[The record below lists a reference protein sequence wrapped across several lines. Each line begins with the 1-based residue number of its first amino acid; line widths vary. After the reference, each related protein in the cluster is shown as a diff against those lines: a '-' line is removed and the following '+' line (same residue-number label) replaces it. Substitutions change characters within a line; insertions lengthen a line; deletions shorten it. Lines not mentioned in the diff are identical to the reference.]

1 MKKQKVLVIDDEQIV
16 LDSVCKIL
24 SPDEFEVETTLSGQE
39 GIKKALHKDY
49 DIVLTDVRMPDTSGK
64 TVLREIKRAKPS
76 LPVIIITGFSN
87 IGSAR
92 ETLQLGAADYLEKP
106 FTPEELLK
114 AISEAR
120 QSAPQPA
127 MDGSWAS

>member
-1 MKKQKVLVIDDEQIV
+1 MKKKKILVIDDEQIV
-16 LDSVCKIL
+16 LDSVRKIL
-24 SPDEFEVETTLSGQE
+24 SADEFEVDTTLSGQE
-39 GIKKALHKDY
+39 GIKKALFHDY

-64 TVLREIKRAKPS
+64 TVLREIKRVKPS
-76 LPVIIITGFSN
+76 LPVIIITGYSN

-92 ETLQLGAADYLEKP
+92 ETMQLGAADYVEKP

-120 QSAPQPA
+120 QSELQPA
-127 MDGSWAS
+127 ME